1 MTMESKSEPY
11 RLAVDKDFRRT
22 EDFHQVYIIAEA
34 GACGDGDLSKMT
46 CLIDNAKQSGADA
59 IKFQWTSNASLMV
72 LQRGK
77 AFKNGYVEVYGKYLQ
92 WPIEWHHNRKQN
104 HTFRK
109 YRTRGAAE
117 LVCDKDAEE
126 S

>member
-1 MTMESKSEPY
+1 QKPTPKSEPTKKFFHTAKE
-11 RLAVDKDFRRT
+11 LSEMTEEELWMLDNPIDKDKDFRRT

-59 IKFQWTSNASLMV
+59 IKFQWTSNANLMA

-77 AFKNGYVEVYGKYLQ
+77 A
-92 WPIEWHHNRKQN
+92 
-104 HTFRK
+104 
-109 YRTRGAAE
+109 
-117 LVCDKDAEE
+117 
-126 S
+126 